1 MKDIN
6 ELKESAPFTASDIQ
20 QTVDELRKYRSL
32 MWNMAQSDGKTDY
45 AIQYYEVIRA
55 FIYSLYFTWEKYK
68 YENGWIDGIAE
79 DEESLLE
86 YQLFQIGIV
95 SRIEGLR
102 NAIIQQNIF
111 DIFYGGQDTKNRI
124 ILIFNDLLSNIKD
137 GTIKLDKHNFQSL

>member
-32 MWNMAQSDGKTDY
+32 MWNMAQSEGKTDY

-55 FIYSLYFTWEKYK
+55 FIYGLYFTWEKYK

-79 DEESLLE
+79 DGESLLE

-102 NAIIQQNIF
+102 DAIIQQNIF
-111 DIFYGGQDTKNRI
+111 DIFYEGQDTKNRI

>member
-55 FIYSLYFTWEKYK
+55 FIYGLYFTWEKYK

-79 DEESLLE
+79 EGESLLE

-102 NAIIQQNIF
+102 NAIQQQNIF
-111 DIFYGGQDTKNRI
+111 DIFCEGEDTKNRI